1 MYNAVMDPIKA
12 MTLRAK
18 HEASHAIYAY
28 HLKCSLPD
36 LTIEDD
42 ACTFIERMG
51 FDLHPDLAVKI
62 CIGAQVIVPDGDCM
76 DIAQHLALD
85 VSSGM
90 NDLAEALLKGYFA
103 EAQEVLTDVSDKG
116 NGMYTSQLNSLT
128 LRLQQDT
135 DISAIEATFLIENID
150 S

>member
-12 MTLRAK
+12 MTVRAK

-51 FDLHPDLAVKI
+51 FDLHPDFAVKI
-62 CIGAQVIVPDGDCM
+62 SIGGQVIVPDGDCM
-76 DIAQHLALD
+76 DIAQQLALD
-85 VSSGM
+85 ISSGM
-90 NDLAEALLKGYFA
+90 NDLAEALVKGYFV
-103 EAQEVLTDVSDKG
+103 EAQEVLVGVSEEG
-116 NGMYTSQLNSLT
+116 SGMYMSQLDLLAS
-128 LRLQQDT
+128 RLQQDT
-135 DISAIEATFLIENID
+135 DVSAIEATFLIENID